1 MTSTVSA
8 KIPDEM
14 KRELE
19 REDLNVSAVV
29 REALEDELTRRR
41 RERLSRDVEALRES
55 IDGRVSTDDIVQSIR
70 ADRDEGH

>member
-19 REDLNVSAVV
+19 REDLNVSEVV

-55 IDGRVSTDDIVQSIR
+55 VGGGVSSETIVKAVR
-70 ADRDEGH
+70 ETRREH